1 VLQAATDLEK
11 SKMNRSSQNEQM
23 ALQKGSLAVAIL
35 SQVPRDDEYNKPLF
49 VEARN
54 LLQEILKK
62 GIALLQEPDDDEDES
77 GDDEG
82 DSSSE

>member
-1 VLQAATDLEK
+1 
-11 SKMNRSSQNEQM
+11 
-23 ALQKGSLAVAIL
+23 
-35 SQVPRDDEYNKPLF
+35 LF